1 MIAVAPMVELVDV
14 EGYALTFAG
23 HLVASAL
30 AVPVIPEVPCLG
42 PLRAAF
48 GAHTGLPSAD

>member
-14 EGYALTFAG
+14 EGYALTLAG